1 MPLTWH
7 PHDRVYGP
15 ATTAASVTGT
25 RLATTHAPLL
35 GLTAADEVGDKLTS
49 AIDRRA
55 FLAVLAPLRRLGPA
69 RRALLARL
77 PLTEVDVTAILLD
90 RLRALGFPWE
100 AIVAADNGS
109 ALDADF
115 RSLVDLVRHQ
125 VVPAVSAAIVAA
137 EGPVLLTEA
146 APLARYGQLGLLQE
160 LADPT
165 SLGRR
170 PGCCW
175 CRHGAR
181 AGGAGRVQLPLT
193 SPASQS
199 LWLGNDWLEGTFE
212 AARTS

>member
-1 MPLTWH
+1 
-7 PHDRVYGP
+7 DR
-15 ATTAASVTGT
+15 A
-25 RLATTHAPLL
+25 L
-35 GLTAADEVGDKLTS
+35 
-49 AIDRRA
+49 
-55 FLAVLAPLRRLGPA
+55 LAVRAPLRRLGPA

-109 ALDADF
+109 PLDADF

-125 VVPAVSAAIVAA
+125 VVPAVSAAITAA
-137 EGPVLLTEA
+137 DGPVLLTEA

-165 SLGRR
+165 RHRPAARLLLVPARR
-170 PGCCW
+170 PEPAVLDG
-175 CRHGAR
+175 
-181 AGGAGRVQLPLT
+181 VQLPLT

-199 LWLGNDWLEGTFE
+199 LWLANDWIE
-212 AARTS
+212 AALLRPGMSA